1 MVEEKDR
8 IPYDEHYREPGTWS
22 QKQMELFGVDAD
34 LYQQGIEFAGEA
46 MNADGDRRIR
56 KLANAIH
63 HIIQSDPN
71 ADGFGVPRWYIMA
84 AYTQFDAFDHEEIE
98 AALTRLVGQGKIE
111 AVPYTRFS
119 IPTEAEAE
127 TEP

>member
-1 MVEEKDR
+1 MAKEKDR

-22 QKQMELFGVDAD
+22 KKQMELFGVDYD
-34 LYQQGIEFAGEA
+34 LYQQAIEYAGEA

-56 KLANAIH
+56 KLSEAIY

-84 AYTQFDAFDHEEIE
+84 AYTQFDAFDPEEIE
-98 AALTRLVGQGKIE
+98 AALTRLVGQGKVE
-111 AVPYTRFS
+111 AVPYTRYS
-119 IPTEAEAE
+119 TPTEESIE
-127 TEP
+127 QEP